1 MYSIYVINIY
11 GINEWMDKE
20 RMREMEAPIIDCFS
34 NKCKTV
40 AKRAFIFLSKRG
52 NLGLFKLGEKKWELV
67 EGELLQKI
75 MKYLKGGSE
84 GVGGSGIKFP
94 AGWVIFAKRFLM

>member
-1 MYSIYVINIY
+1 
-11 GINEWMDKE
+11 
-20 RMREMEAPIIDCFS
+20 MREMEAPIIDCFS

-84 GVGGSGIKFP
+84 GVGGVGLNSLLGGLSLRRDF
-94 AGWVIFAKRFLM
+94 